1 MIQYYIHFSIN
12 ITKNIMTILDK
23 IQKFIFSKK
32 NSWLLIAIIL
42 VILLIV
48 LQSTRKSVKYE
59 GFQQKEQ
66 FTIQRGDDVYDDFY
80 SEIYDKLYDNESRS
94 EKEAVKII
102 SATQPDKD
110 HSVFLDIGCG
120 TGCLVNALKRRGY
133 NSIGVDKSS
142 AMIDT
147 GKERHANAKS
157 VMQCGDA
164 NDPMLFERGVFSHI
178 LCMNRTIYEIQ
189 DKVAFFRN
197 CKHWLQPGGY
207 LILHLVEPD
216 NFNTIVPLG
225 QPKGLF
231 KDNTILK
238 TADGKRVTDTA
249 IDFLDFKYNSKYD
262 FSQLDSNGKVTQTE
276 KFTDATSNKVRQNEH
291 IMYMAPCGSILEDLR
306 YCGFLMT
313 GEFVST
319 EDKAQKVYILKAL

>member
-1 MIQYYIHFSIN
+1 MA
-12 ITKNIMTILDK
+12 ILDK
-23 IQKFIFSKK
+23 IQKFVLSKK
-32 NSWLLIAIIL
+32 NGWLIIAIFLLILL
-42 VILLIV
+42 VI

-59 GFQQKEQ
+59 GFQQKQ
-66 FTIQRGDDVYDDFY
+66 PFTMQRGDNIYDEFY
-80 SEIYDKLYDNESRS
+80 SEIHDKLYNTESRS
-94 EKEAVKII
+94 EKEATEII

-120 TGCLVNALKRRGY
+120 TGCLVDALKRRGY
-133 NSIGVDKSS
+133 NAIGVDKSK

-147 GKERHANAKS
+147 GKERHKEAKDS
-157 VMQCGDA
+157 MQCGDMT
-164 NDPMLFERGVFSHI
+164 DPMLFERGVFSHI
-178 LCMNRTIYEIQ
+178 LCMDRTIYEIS
-189 DKVAFFRN
+189 DRIALFRN

-216 NFNTIVPLG
+216 KFNAIVPLG

-231 KDNTILK
+231 KNDIQLK

-262 FSQLDSNGKVTQTE
+262 FSQLATDGVVTHTE

-291 IMYMAPCGSILEDLR
+291 VMHMSAPSSILEDSR
-306 YCGFLMT
+306 YCGFLMQ